1 MAALTLSALAALGS
15 LAATGISAA
24 AGSAKNAEARQRL
37 TDVYD
42 EDLREYD
49 RLLRRNYVDSPENA
63 GLLRRIGELQRDNY
77 NRARAANVVAGGTDA
92 HLAAMQAAGNKVV
105 TDTANTIAQRSET
118 AKDAVLG
125 QRRVRRGQY
134 AQQMFGLDQQQAQSI
149 AQAGGQASKAMA
161 GIAAA
166 GYQSENP
173 YNLFGLTAEEL
184 AEIKKAQEEETT

>member
-1 MAALTLSALAALGS
+1 MGALTLSALAALGS

-24 AGSAKNAEARQRL
+24 AGSAKNAEARKRL

-77 NRARAANVVAGGTDA
+77 NRARATNVVAGGTDA